1 MIKAE
6 GSKAGATSREATRT
20 IVKDLGPTALPSSQ
34 AVIQAVTTRHRLSNR
49 AVGTLR
55 DIPRN
60 RVALLTPLDTP
71 LLPSHNRLLTRVGT
85 PRDPSMARA
94 DKRLADI
101 AREDTSRIR
110 AEGMA
115 VRDLKTAVVA
125 TTETSRGR
133 PRPTRTVIGVTID
146 SLTNRDPKPEA
157 TRDVIVR
164 GHLEGSDLDRCL
176 RALASA
182 SSGSAKPEKNSLVDR
197 IRVGIERQQE
207 TSWLSKKLSEMQS
220 VLLRHRARISQRFA
234 PICSS
239 TRVLDK

>member
-1 MIKAE
+1 
-6 GSKAGATSREATRT
+6 
-20 IVKDLGPTALPSSQ
+20 
-34 AVIQAVTTRHRLSNR
+34 
-49 AVGTLR
+49 
-55 DIPRN
+55 
-60 RVALLTPLDTP
+60 
-71 LLPSHNRLLTRVGT
+71 
-85 PRDPSMARA
+85 MAQV

-101 AREDTSRIR
+101 AMEVTSRIR

-125 TTETSRGR
+125 TTETSRAR
-133 PRPTRTVIGVTID
+133 PLHTRTTAIGVTID

-157 TRDVIVR
+157 TRDVIVQ

-176 RALASA
+176 RGLASA

-207 TSWLSKKLSEMQS
+207 TSWLSRRLSEMQF
-220 VLLRHRARISQRFA
+220 VLPKHKARISQRSA